1 MRGPSLVDYDR
12 ALTCYAPRP
21 LIDAAAAGAAKRMT
35 SISAY
40 IRHALVE
47 QLRRDKERLEENEV
61 QTRDRQIN
69 FIGVGRL

>member
-1 MRGPSLVDYDR
+1 MRGTSLVEYER

-35 SISAY
+35 SISSY

-47 QLRRDKERLEENEV
+47 QLRRDKVRMEENEV
-61 QTRDRQIN
+61 QRRAA
-69 FIGVGRL
+69 G